1 MYNQDLAAVFEEMG
15 DIEEIEGNKWESIAY
30 KRVAASILSLGEDV
44 RELAKRNELR
54 NIDGV
59 GAKSELKIIQYIKEG
74 KISHHEHLKEKY
86 PIDFT
91 TLRKIQGLG
100 PKKIF
105 TLFAELGVRNV
116 KDLERTI
123 DSGSISKLPGFGR
136 KSQDNLKRGLETF
149 KKGFAG
155 RILLG
160 SAYDEIRGMR
170 DRMLESDLFS
180 RAEIAGSFRRMKET
194 IGDADI
200 LAVSKD
206 RSRASDF
213 FTNMEGVES
222 VVVKGESKV
231 TVNLKLGI
239 TCDLRFIDA
248 ESFGAALQYFTG
260 SKDHNV
266 KLRDLAINKGMK
278 LNEYGLYSGDG
289 VVASRVEKDIYEA
302 LGLQFIEPELRENSG
317 EIELSATRSLPLLV
331 KYDDVRSDLHMH
343 TTDSDGKNTLEEM
356 IAAAAARNL
365 SYIAITNHSKNLKI
379 ANGLDEERF
388 EEFNERIDSCN
399 EQPGIRVLKGVEL
412 EILKDGSLDLKND
425 ILEKMD
431 FVLAS
436 LHQQVSSDRTENT
449 KRVVSAIRSGSVDAI
464 AHPMGRM
471 IGSREAYHL
480 DMDRI
485 FTECAEHGVFL
496 EINGYP
502 ERSDLPS
509 DLVKRAKSFGVRFTL
524 GSDAHNRNELR
535 NIVFATGI
543 ARRGWLTSDDVVN
556 TRSYEEFKKL
566 LG

>member
-485 FTECAEHGVFL
+485 FTECAEHDVFL